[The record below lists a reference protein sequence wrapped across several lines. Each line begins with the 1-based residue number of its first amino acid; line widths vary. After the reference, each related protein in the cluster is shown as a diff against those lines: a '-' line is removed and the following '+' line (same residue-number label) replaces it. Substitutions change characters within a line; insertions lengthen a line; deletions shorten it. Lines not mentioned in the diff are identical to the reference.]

1 MSAAERRAT
10 LQVAVAEWDHGRGAE
25 SHPVTVVEYGDYECP
40 YCVQLH
46 RTLARVERRVT
57 FRLVY
62 RHFPLGVIHP
72 HARLAAEVAEA
83 AGAQGKFWPMH
94 ELLLENQLPLSSST
108 LFALAARLQLDMARF
123 TADISQHVYG
133 DRVWS
138 DLMGGVRSGVNA
150 TPTLFIN
157 GLRHDGPHDPAT
169 LGLAFERALPVDR
182 APMTLQRAA
191 AER

>member
-10 LQVAVAEWDHGRGAE
+10 LQVAVAERDHGRGAE
-25 SHPVTVVEYGDYECP
+25 NHPVTVVEYGDYECP
-40 YCVQLH
+40 HCAQLH
-46 RTLARVERRVT
+46 RVLDQVERRVT

-72 HARLAAEVAEA
+72 HARLAAEAAEA

-94 ELLLENQLPLSSST
+94 ELLLENQLQLSSST
-108 LFALAARLQLDMARF
+108 IFGLAARLQLDMARF
-123 TADISQHVYG
+123 TADISEHVHG

-157 GLRHDGPHDPAT
+157 GLRHDGPHDPMT
-169 LGLAFERALPVDR
+169 LSLAFERAMPAER
-182 APMTLQRAA
+182 APMTPQRAA
-191 AER
+191 GRR